1 MLGGILGF
9 IFCCASQCFLIS
21 RDLVGANLVLV
32 NLVELSGFAMH
43 VALNSELIW
52 CFLLQL
58 FNMRHAEEER
68 WGGRGMQ
75 QQQQRQQ
82 RLSVLGPFYNLLIWR
97 FSMQS

>member
-9 IFCCASQCFLIS
+9 IFCCASQCLLIS
-21 RDLVGANLVLV
+21 CDLVGANLVLV
-32 NLVELSGFAMH
+32 NLIELSGFAMH

-75 QQQQRQQ
+75 QQTTKTICIGSILQ
-82 RLSVLGPFYNLLIWR
+82 LDNLVI
-97 FSMQS
+97 